1 MTLVS
6 ICSDGHD
13 VLDQLAVGHKTF
25 PCKLV
30 SPHFCPFIYQKSE
43 EATYFK
49 NLLMLFTY
57 FLRGSCK
64 IHTWFE
70 IAVALDFFFFLILTL
85 KNIYKAQ
92 PGRFFYLLWSTIRI
106 RISVCSS
113 KSKWLDGSGLTPD
126 TWKWRFFMVSKELKI
141 EVWTI

>member
-1 MTLVS
+1 MQNKIPSCGNSALVLLEAILIMFAENWFEEVPTVS

-30 SPHFCPFIYQKSE
+30 SPHFCPFIYQMSE

-57 FLRGSCK
+57 FLSGSCK
-64 IHTWFE
+64 IHT
-70 IAVALDFFFFLILTL
+70 
-85 KNIYKAQ
+85 
-92 PGRFFYLLWSTIRI
+92 
-106 RISVCSS
+106 
-113 KSKWLDGSGLTPD
+113 
-126 TWKWRFFMVSKELKI
+126 
-141 EVWTI
+141 